1 MRRCLYISVLI
12 VLAASC
18 FGRKPAPSPQEPAL
32 KAFPMVTVPG
42 VITEPSERAAWLAE
56 HFWDEVLAVSDLD
69 STAFEQA
76 VGTWTSLLGAV
87 SQEQGGSAV
96 RALAVRL
103 EKIPPA
109 EVVPLLEKVEKY
121 LYDPNSPVRNEDLF
135 GALARD
141 MATSAA
147 TPDSLR
153 THYGYVAEKSALNAV
168 GTKAADFLFTQN
180 GRVRSL
186 YSVEGDKILLVF
198 GNPGCTACRELH
210 AALEEMEGIPEM
222 IASGKLAL
230 VEVNPD
236 EDSIAKAETDKSYHI
251 RAIPSMYLLDADKTV
266 LLKDAPTERILA
278 YLQNNRIL

>member
-1 MRRCLYISVLI
+1 MRRCLYIFVSI
-12 VLAASC
+12 VLVASC
-18 FGRKPAPSPQEPAL
+18 FGRKPAPKPPEAPAP
-32 KAFPMVTVPG
+32 KSFPMTEVPAI
-42 VITEPSERAAWLAE
+42 ITEPSERAAWMAE
-56 HFWDEVLAVSDLD
+56 HFWDEVEMVSDID

-87 SQEQGGSAV
+87 SPEQGGGAV
-96 RALAVRL
+96 RALAARL
-103 EKIPPA
+103 EKIPQG
-109 EVVPLLEKVEKY
+109 EVVPILEKVEKY

-135 GALARD
+135 GALAKKLS
-141 MATSAA
+141 TSPA

-153 THYGYVAEKSALNAV
+153 THYSYLSEKCALNAV

-186 YSVEGDKILLVF
+186 YSVEGDKILLIF

-210 AALEEMEGIPEM
+210 AALEEMEGIPGM

-266 LLKDAPTERILA
+266 LLKDAPAERILA
-278 YLQNNRIL
+278 YLQNNCI